1 MFAMGSLPFHIRLCW
16 PSEMRV
22 GRWGEMGAERS
33 PGFLPTEYIPTLQYK
48 LVSRLWKFVELW
60 SASNQDK
67 LVVSPKANEWCSESQ
82 TLLLSYLIRQGN
94 LVWFSTGL
102 QASPLVAPSNSLLPS
117 GACAQGPTLPA
128 AEKAAPSPTVPV
140 NMTLNK
146 CSTNDSHQI
155 SCSFAGKRVLFLI
168 TGPPGCHVSKP
179 IVANRDAQGPLV
191 AAHGKVEKENRD
203 NGTFSLAPLQLSTM
217 ITGSGVFLPV

>member
-1 MFAMGSLPFHIRLCW
+1 MLRKPD
-16 PSEMRV
+16 PS
-22 GRWGEMGAERS
+22 AQLS
-33 PGFLPTEYIPTLQYK
+33 NKATL
-48 LVSRLWKFVELW
+48 SD
-60 SASNQDK
+60 S
-67 LVVSPKANEWCSESQ
+67 
-82 TLLLSYLIRQGN
+82 
-94 LVWFSTGL
+94 
-102 QASPLVAPSNSLLPS
+102 
-117 GACAQGPTLPA
+117 AQGFKPA
-128 AEKAAPSPTVPV
+128 PWWPQVILSFQVEHVLKGQLCLQQKRLSAPSPTAPV

-155 SCSFAGKRVLFLI
+155 SCSFAGKRVLFLL